1 MDIASNI
8 AYGCGRKV
16 SHMEV
21 ERAAKQANAHD
32 FIMSLPEGYKT
43 LVDNSRLSGGQKQR
57 LAIARAL
64 MRDPSILIL
73 DEATSALDAESE
85 HSVQVCSLIKF
96 MLPLQKSTEYL
107 CKIRTCLAFRS
118 AHSRAT
124 CLLQCMNSLISRE
137 GTLSR
142 PLCFS
147 HPVSDLLYMYCD
159 LHSGFVAFGC
169 TQRALDSAMRGDGKR
184 KRTVLVIAHRLST
197 VRAANRIVVMKHGQ
211 IAEMGSHDELLRKGG
226 EYAKLTKRQQTIL
239 TQ

>member
-1 MDIASNI
+1 
-8 AYGCGRKV
+8 
-16 SHMEV
+16 MEV

-107 CKIRTCLAFRS
+107 CKIRTSCFQISSQQSNMPLAMHELPYLKGRYSVKALMFLTPCIRS
-118 AHSRAT
+118 AVH
-124 CLLQCMNSLISRE
+124 
-137 GTLSR
+137 
-142 PLCFS
+142 
-147 HPVSDLLYMYCD
+147 
-159 LHSGFVAFGC
+159 
-169 TQRALDSAMRGDGKR
+169 
-184 KRTVLVIAHRLST
+184 VL
-197 VRAANRIVVMKHGQ
+197 
-211 IAEMGSHDELLRKGG
+211 
-226 EYAKLTKRQQTIL
+226 
-239 TQ
+239 